1 MTPERI
7 PHDVDNL
14 KSKLAVF
21 TRLCSSLRNAS
32 VRNRDQIA
40 AVEQE
45 IDLIRAALGYPTN
58 AISSALARCID
69 KLPTASELRDAN
81 NWGRALSG
89 GEAA

>member
-7 PHDVDNL
+7 PHDVEAL

-21 TRLCSSLRNAS
+21 TRLGSSLRNAS

-40 AVEQE
+40 AVEHE

-58 AISSALARCID
+58 EVSGALACSVD
-69 KLPTASELRDAN
+69 ALPTASEMRDADR
-81 NWGRALSG
+81 WARTLSG